1 MKKLVLLAF
10 GSVCAFAGGVTPDG
24 PCPTATVQEYLNTFS
39 RSTGSWCG
47 QDPFASQVVAWNNF
61 GSKTVPAS
69 DVNLSPTAQ
78 PGTVGFN
85 IFSAITPNV
94 FFVDNGGNIEVHFD
108 YTIDPTRTPVL
119 NGASLSIGSTSPT
132 GDGTAKVTAFICA
145 GALLDNSC
153 DGGINKELVVEDFGH
168 NNPANILTATVD
180 FGKNVSLVDFRLV
193 ILLQANHGTSDI
205 ASISSGAD
213 LATPEPAS
221 GLMLLGGLAGLLVL
235 RSRRTRLS

>member
-1 MKKLVLLAF
+1 
-10 GSVCAFAGGVTPDG
+10 
-24 PCPTATVQEYLNTFS
+24 
-39 RSTGSWCG
+39 
-47 QDPFASQVVAWNNF
+47 
-61 GSKTVPAS
+61 
-69 DVNLSPTAQ
+69 VNLSPTAQ